1 MSPLFASAFGGA
13 DVLALMRERVRTSA
27 AGSDA
32 RRPFRFFLCGDPALV
47 SDLRAMLLR
56 GHEDAYIPL
65 DAVAVL
71 ETIDPQSRRTI
82 VDEDARCVIFL
93 GRPGDAAGARLDL
106 LVQLKLP
113 IFALTVDP
121 QALPNAPV
129 APPVAG
135 QTVEYIVPTLQVE
148 SLRARFFPHLI
159 ERCKG
164 IEIAVGRRLPA
175 LRSTICISLTR
186 SASLSALKIAAASA
200 VVDNVPLLGIVLGAV
215 ASAGDMVAIT
225 GIQIVLMMQIG
236 AVYGKDPDVQR
247 IWELLPI
254 VGGGF
259 GWRMLARE
267 ISGFIP
273 IAGIAIK
280 GVIAYAGTIV
290 VGEGTMFYYE
300 QGRFMTKA
308 DATLLYNEAKK
319 TAAEIV
325 REVLSRIRRSPT

>member
-1 MSPLFASAFGGA
+1 VSRLFASVFGGA
-13 DVLALMRERVRTSA
+13 DVLTLMRERVRTSA

-56 GHEDAYIPL
+56 GHEDTYIPF

-71 ETIDPQSRRTI
+71 ETIDPLRRPTI
-82 VDEDARCVIFL
+82 VDADARCVIFL
-93 GRPGDAAGARLDL
+93 GRPGDAAGAHLDL
-106 LVQLKLP
+106 LLQLNLP

-121 QALPNAPV
+121 QTLPNAPV
-129 APPVAG
+129 APPYAG
-135 QTVEYIVPTLQVE
+135 QAVEYIVPTLQAE
-148 SLRARFFPHLI
+148 ALRARFFPHLI

-175 LRSTICISLTR
+175 LRSTICMILTR

-273 IAGIAIK
+273 VAGIAIK
-280 GVIAYAGTIV
+280 GMIAYAGTIV
-290 VGEGTMFYYE
+290 VGEGTTFYYE

-325 REVLSRIRRSPT
+325 REVLARIRKK

>member
-1 MSPLFASAFGGA
+1 MNRSFASVFGGA
-13 DVLALMRERVRTSA
+13 DALTLLRERVRTSA

-47 SDLRAMLLR
+47 SDLRSMLLR
-56 GHEDAYIPL
+56 GHYDAYIPL

-71 ETIDPQSRRTI
+71 ETIDPQRTPVV
-82 VDEDARCVIFL
+82 VDADARCVIFL
-93 GRPGDAAGARLDL
+93 GRPGDTAGARLDL
-106 LVQLKLP
+106 LEQLKLP

-121 QALPNAPV
+121 QTTANAP
-129 APPVAG
+129 AASPHAG
-135 QTVEYIVPTLQVE
+135 QVVEYVVPALDLE
-148 SLRARFFPHLI
+148 ALRPRFFPHLI

-175 LRSTICISLTR
+175 LRETICETLTR
-186 SASLSALKIAAASA
+186 SAARSAAKIAAASA
-200 VVDNVPLLGIVLGAV
+200 VVDNVPLLGIVLGAA

-273 IAGIAIK
+273 VAGIAVK

-319 TAAEIV
+319 TATEIV
-325 REVLSRIRRSPT
+325 RDVLSRLRKK